1 MLAGVISVRI
11 NAKLGTTLSA
21 VDLFEHRTVES
32 LAASIDP
39 DLAANA
45 GQLAPLQSAMPS
57 APFTPEERSQVCAPK
72 RHFFTAPGIKDCLLS
87 ELIYTAGPLLRSL
100 LQLQSSLASPGWL
113 TIWSLQDCI
122 LGYAI

>member
-39 DLAANA
+39 ALAANA
-45 GQLAPLQSAMPS
+45 GQSVSLQASMLA
-57 APFTPEERSQVCAPK
+57 APFTPEERSQVWA
-72 RHFFTAPGIKDCLLS
+72 HTHVEI
-87 ELIYTAGPLLRSL
+87 
-100 LQLQSSLASPGWL
+100 
-113 TIWSLQDCI
+113 
-122 LGYAI
+122 

>member
-39 DLAANA
+39 ELAANA
-45 GQLAPLQSAMPS
+45 GQSAPLQSGHALCTFHS
-57 APFTPEERSQVCAPK
+57 
-72 RHFFTAPGIKDCLLS
+72 
-87 ELIYTAGPLLRSL
+87 
-100 LQLQSSLASPGWL
+100 
-113 TIWSLQDCI
+113 
-122 LGYAI
+122 